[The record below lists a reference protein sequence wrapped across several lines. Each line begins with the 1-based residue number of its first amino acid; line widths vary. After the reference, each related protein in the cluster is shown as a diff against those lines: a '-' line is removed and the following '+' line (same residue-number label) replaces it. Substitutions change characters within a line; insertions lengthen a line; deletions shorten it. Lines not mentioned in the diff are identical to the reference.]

1 MLSQSWFAYLL
12 VETLL
17 SLIRTLFFMLV
28 SPNAHPQDKYY
39 VGREKSVSLDC
50 MVDGYPIPTIIWT
63 PCNAQ
68 ENVCDQ
74 SMLNISKVQNDG
86 VYTCTAK
93 NSLGSDSAST
103 SVGKSFYFI
112 CASVLCTI
120 FFVSFKITLP
130 KYWESTRLTLFWLLL
145 WGNFIINE
153 RTDRFEPGH

>member
-12 VETLL
+12 VETLM
-17 SLIRTLFFMLV
+17 SLIHILFFMLV

-50 MVDGYPIPTIIWT
+50 KDDGYPIPTITWT

-74 SMLNISKVQNDG
+74 SMLDISKVQNDG

-93 NSLGSDSAST
+93 KSLGNDSAST
-103 SVGKSFYFI
+103 SVGRSFLFHL
-112 CASVLCTI
+112 CQLSVHN
-120 FFVSFKITLP
+120 FFVSVTI
-130 KYWESTRLTLFWLLL
+130 
-145 WGNFIINE
+145 
-153 RTDRFEPGH
+153 